1 MIFSSLEFIFIFLP
15 ILLIIYYITPNKY
28 RNYVLLFGSII
39 FYFIGVKDHQA
50 YMLLLAI
57 SVIINY
63 FIGRLIGKNKKYSKI
78 MLIFGIIYNLSF
90 LFVFKYYDFVVSI
103 ISKIST
109 KEIKTLNLTLPLG
122 ISFYTFQVIGY
133 LIDVYKEKYDP
144 EKSILNFSTNMI
156 FFAKIISGPIVQFDD
171 IKKQLEG
178 RPYKLSKFI
187 QGVRYFIV
195 GLGLK
200 TIIADNI
207 GIMWNDILMIGIES
221 ISTPLAWLGIFTY
234 AFEIYFDFWG
244 YSVMAQG
251 IGKMFGIDIPDNFNL
266 PYLSKSFTEFFR
278 KWHITLG
285 TWFKNYIYIPL
296 GGNRKGTIRTLLNL
310 FIVWVITGLWH
321 GANWNFIIWGI
332 FIWILIVN
340 EKLWLKKYLD
350 KYPIIG
356 HIYMIFFIPL
366 TWTIFN
372 ITNLS
377 QLNIMFEKLFP
388 FFGSNEV
395 IDNLDFVKYI
405 KDYGILMI
413 ISLICSTKL
422 PKNLIEGKEYNWIEI
437 VALLAIFWLSVY
449 LLYTGLSNPF
459 LYFSF

>member
-171 IKKQLEG
+171 MKKQLEG

-356 HIYMIFFIPL
+356 HIYMMFFIPL

>member
-39 FYFIGVKDHQA
+39 FYFIGVKDHPA

-171 IKKQLEG
+171 MKKQLEG

-251 IGKMFGIDIPDNFNL
+251 IGKMFGIDLPDNFNL

-356 HIYMIFFIPL
+356 HIYMMFFIPL

-388 FFGSNEV
+388 FFSSNEV

>member
-156 FFAKIISGPIVQFDD
+156 FFEKIISGPIVQFDD

-356 HIYMIFFIPL
+356 HIYMMFFIPL

-437 VALLAIFWLSVY
+437 VTLLAIFWLSVY

>member
-28 RNYVLLFGSII
+28 RNYILLFGSII
-39 FYFIGVKDHQA
+39 FYFLGVKDHPE
-50 YMLLLAI
+50 YLLILLI

-63 FIGRLIGKNKKYSKI
+63 FFGRLIGKNEKYSK
-78 MLIFGIIYNLSF
+78 LILILGIICNLSL

-144 EKSILNFSTNMI
+144 EKSILNFSTKMI

>member
-28 RNYVLLFGSII
+28 RNYILLFGSII
-39 FYFIGVKDHQA
+39 FYFLGVKDHPE
-50 YMLLLAI
+50 YLLILLI

-63 FIGRLIGKNKKYSKI
+63 FFGRLIGKNEKYSK
-78 MLIFGIIYNLSF
+78 LILILGIICNLSL
-90 LFVFKYYDFVVSI
+90 LFVFKYYDFAVSI
-103 ISKIST
+103 ISKISA
-109 KEIKTLNLTLPLG
+109 KEIKTLNLVLPLG

-144 EKSILNFSTNMI
+144 EKSLLNFSTNMI

-171 IKKQLEG
+171 IKKQLEE
-178 RPYKLSKFI
+178 RSYKLSKFI

-251 IGKMFGIDIPDNFNL
+251 IGKMFGIDLPDNFNL
-266 PYLSKSFTEFFR
+266 PYLSKSFTEFYR

-296 GGNRKGTIRTLLNL
+296 GGNRKGKARTILNL
-310 FIVWVITGLWH
+310 FIVWLITGLWH

-340 EKLWLKKYLD
+340 EKLWFKKYLD

-356 HIYMIFFIPL
+356 HIYMIFLIPL

-372 ITNLS
+372 ITDLA
-377 QLNIMFEKLFP
+377 QLKIMFEKLFP
-388 FFGSNEV
+388 FLCSNEV
-395 IDNLDFVKYI
+395 IDKLDFVEYI
-405 KDYGILMI
+405 KNYGILMI
-413 ISLICSTKL
+413 ISIICSTQL
-422 PKNLIEGKEYNWIEI
+422 PKNLIEGKKYDWIEMVI
-437 VALLAIFWLSVY
+437 LLAIFWLSVY

>member
-171 IKKQLEG
+171 MKKQLEG

-437 VALLAIFWLSVY
+437 VALLAIFWLLVY

>member
-1 MIFSSLEFIFIFLP
+1 
-15 ILLIIYYITPNKY
+15 
-28 RNYVLLFGSII
+28 
-39 FYFIGVKDHQA
+39 
-50 YMLLLAI
+50 
-57 SVIINY
+57 
-63 FIGRLIGKNKKYSKI
+63 

-251 IGKMFGIDIPDNFNL
+251 IGKMFGIDLPDNFNL

-356 HIYMIFFIPL
+356 HIYMMFFIPL

-372 ITNLS
+372 ITDLA
-377 QLNIMFEKLFP
+377 QLKIMFEKLFP
-388 FFGSNEV
+388 FLCSNEV

>member
-171 IKKQLEG
+171 MKKQLEG

-251 IGKMFGIDIPDNFNL
+251 IGKMFGIDLPDNFNL

-356 HIYMIFFIPL
+356 QIYMIFFIPL

-388 FFGSNEV
+388 FFSSNEV

>member
-63 FIGRLIGKNKKYSKI
+63 FIGRLIEKNKKYSKI

-449 LLYTGLSNPF
+449 LLYTGIF
-459 LYFSF
+459 IF

>member
-171 IKKQLEG
+171 MKKQLEG

-251 IGKMFGIDIPDNFNL
+251 IGKMFGIDLPDNFNL

-388 FFGSNEV
+388 FFSSNEV

>member
-28 RNYVLLFGSII
+28 RNYILLFGSII
-39 FYFIGVKDHQA
+39 FYFLGVKDHPE
-50 YMLLLAI
+50 YLLILLI

-63 FIGRLIGKNKKYSKI
+63 FFGRLIGKNEKYSK
-78 MLIFGIIYNLSF
+78 LILILGIICNLSL

>member
-39 FYFIGVKDHQA
+39 FYFIGVKDHPA

-251 IGKMFGIDIPDNFNL
+251 IGKMFGIDLPDNFNL

-356 HIYMIFFIPL
+356 HIYMMFFIPL

>member
-171 IKKQLEG
+171 MKKQLEG

-388 FFGSNEV
+388 FFSSNEV

>member
-63 FIGRLIGKNKKYSKI
+63 FIGRLIEKNKKYSKI

-156 FFAKIISGPIVQFDD
+156 FFLKIISGPIVQFDD

>member
-39 FYFIGVKDHQA
+39 FYFIGVKDHPA

-122 ISFYTFQVIGY
+122 ISFYIFQVIGY

>member
-285 TWFKNYIYIPL
+285 TLFKNYIYIPL

-356 HIYMIFFIPL
+356 HIYMMFFIPL

>member
-356 HIYMIFFIPL
+356 HIYMMFFIPL

>member
-171 IKKQLEG
+171 MKKQLEG

>member
-285 TWFKNYIYIPL
+285 TLFKNYIYIPL

-356 HIYMIFFIPL
+356 HIYMMFFIPL

-437 VALLAIFWLSVY
+437 VTLLAIFWLSVY

>member
-63 FIGRLIGKNKKYSKI
+63 FIGRLIGNNKKYSKI

>member
-356 HIYMIFFIPL
+356 HIYMMFFIPL

-437 VALLAIFWLSVY
+437 VTLLAIFWLSVY

>member
-296 GGNRKGTIRTLLNL
+296 GGNKKGTIRTLLNL

>member
-39 FYFIGVKDHQA
+39 FYFIGVKDHPA

-63 FIGRLIGKNKKYSKI
+63 FIGRLIEKNKKYSKI

-171 IKKQLEG
+171 IKKQLEE
-178 RPYKLSKFI
+178 RSYKLSKFI

-251 IGKMFGIDIPDNFNL
+251 IGKMFGIDLPDNFNL

-388 FFGSNEV
+388 FFSSNEV

>member
-39 FYFIGVKDHQA
+39 FYFIGVKDHPA

-171 IKKQLEG
+171 MKKQLEG

-251 IGKMFGIDIPDNFNL
+251 IGKMFGIDLPDNFNL

-388 FFGSNEV
+388 FFSSNEV

>member
-156 FFAKIISGPIVQFDD
+156 FFAKIILGPIVQFDD

>member
-39 FYFIGVKDHQA
+39 FYFIGVKDHPA

>member
-39 FYFIGVKDHQA
+39 FYFIGVKDHPA

-171 IKKQLEG
+171 MKKQLEG

-251 IGKMFGIDIPDNFNL
+251 IGKMFGIDLPDNFNL